1 MKLLIA
7 SSTLNKKNGYGNI
20 TYELL
25 ATLKDLG
32 HEITLLLP
40 ENDPFQENDLPGINV
55 ERVLPPYLFSYK
67 SGHFFRHLLWHYKS
81 KQKFDVVHSFFAFP
95 YAPLM
100 CREAK
105 RMGLPFIMGAQGTY
119 GVQPLA
125 QWPEKYALKY
135 AYKNADCIHVPS
147 EYTKDAILKEAGEH
161 YDIKVL
167 HNGVNFKR
175 FANHIVDNN
184 ELQEKL
190 KDKKVL
196 LTVGELKSRKGQDI
210 VIKALPGIVRQHKD
224 VLYVMA
230 GYPSWQIHFEKL
242 ATDLGVREYI
252 HITGPVSDKDVL
264 DLFHSADI
272 YIHTPR
278 VHNRFQFEGFGIVY
292 LEAGACGKP
301 SVGTDAGGIKDA
313 LLHEKTGLVADDED
327 VLSVSQYI
335 LRLLADDQL
344 RSVYGKAAE
353 QYAAEHDWLP
363 VAQKY
368 ENMYQDTLRSYSA

>member
-25 ATLKDLG
+25 ASLNELG

-40 ENDPFQENDLPGINV
+40 EDDPFQENDLPGVSV
-55 ERVLPPYLFSYK
+55 ERVLPPYLFRYK
-67 SGHFFRHLLWHYKS
+67 SRYCLKHLLWRYKS
-81 KQKFDVVHSFFAFP
+81 RQKFDVVHSLFAFP

-105 RMGLPFIMGAQGTY
+105 RLGLPFIMGAQGTY

-125 QWPEKYALKY
+125 QWPEKYALKH
-135 AYKNADCIHVPS
+135 AYRNADYIHVPS
-147 EYTKDAILKEAGEH
+147 EYTRDTILKEASEY

-175 FANHIVDNN
+175 FANHSVVNV
-184 ELQEKL
+184 ELQKRL
-190 KDKKVL
+190 KGKKVL

-210 VIKALPGIVRQHKD
+210 IIKALPEVVKQHKD

-230 GYPSWQIHFEKL
+230 GYPSWQEHLEKL

-252 HITGPVSDKDVL
+252 HITGPVSDQEIL
-264 DLFHSADI
+264 DLFHRADI
-272 YIHTPR
+272 YVHTPR
-278 VHNRFQFEGFGIVY
+278 VHKKFQFEGFGIVY

-313 LLHEKTGLVADDED
+313 LLHEKTGFVAGDED
-327 VLSVSQYI
+327 VKSVSKHI
-335 LRLLADDQL
+335 LQLIEDESVRLE
-344 RSVYGKAAE
+344 YGATAK
-353 QYAAEHDWLP
+353 QYAANHDWSLI
-363 VAQKY
+363 AQEY
-368 ENMYQDTLRSYSA
+368 VQMYKSTVTKSV